1 MSLFKGISFN
11 RHELSG
17 AFGDIGTDFP
27 LIVAMVLA
35 ADLHAPSVLIMFGLM
50 QVATGLLYKIPMPAQ
65 PLKAMATL
73 VIAQQLDGGLLFGAG
88 LAIGVVML
96 GLSLSGALDGLA
108 KLIPKVVIRGL
119 QLGLGITLA
128 LLALKQYIPSD
139 GLNGYLLSV
148 LAFGLILL
156 LIGNKKYPAAIVVI
170 VLGVLYA
177 LLFNL
182 NFHDLGQAVGINLPK
197 WNLPSRDDMVK
208 GFFLLALPQIPL
220 SLGNSIL
227 ATRQVAAD
235 LFPERKPLT
244 IKKIGLSYSLM
255 NLINPFFSGI
265 PTCHGAGGLVG
276 HYTFGGRTGGSA
288 VIYGLLYLVMGLFFG
303 ENFQTIIH
311 VFPLPILGVILLFE
325 SVALMLLIRDVVHE
339 TKGLVIVLL
348 VGVMAAG
355 LPYGFLVAMI
365 VGTVLYYLPLNLDTL
380 SKMGNDKKNNTVPDP
395 VTKAIDK

>member
-1 MSLFKGISFN
+1 MSLVKGITFN

-50 QVATGLLYKIPMPAQ
+50 QVLTGFIYKIPMPAQ

-108 KLIPKVVIRGL
+108 RLIPKVVIRGL

-128 LLALKQYIPSD
+128 LLALQQYIPAE
-139 GLNGYLLSV
+139 GFQGYLLAA
-148 LAFGLILL
+148 LAFGLILW
-156 LIGNKKYPAAIVVI
+156 LISNKRYPAAIVVI
-170 VLGVLYA
+170 GLGVLYA
-177 LLFNL
+177 LFLKLNL
-182 NFHDLGQAVGINLPK
+182 QDLSQAVGINLPQ
-197 WNLPSRDDMVK
+197 WHVPNRDDMVK

-227 ATRQVAAD
+227 ATKQVATD

-255 NLINPFFSGI
+255 NLVNPFFSGV
-265 PTCHGAGGLVG
+265 PTCHGAGGMVG

-288 VIYGLLYLVMGLFFG
+288 VIYGLLYLILGLFFG
-303 ENFQTIIH
+303 ENFQTIIQ
-311 VFPLPILGVILLFE
+311 VFPLPVLGVILLFE
-325 SVALMLLIRDVVHE
+325 SVSLMLLIRDVVDDA
-339 TKGLVIVLL
+339 KGLVIALL

-355 LPYGFLVAMI
+355 LSYGFLVAMI
-365 VGTVLYYLPLNLDTL
+365 VGTILYYLPLKLGVL
-380 SKMGNDKKNNTVPDP
+380 SKLGNDKKR
-395 VTKAIDK
+395 

>member
-11 RHELSG
+11 RQELSG

-50 QVATGLLYKIPMPAQ
+50 QVTTGLLYKIPMPAQ

-128 LLALKQYIPSD
+128 LLALKQYVPAD
-139 GLNGYLLSV
+139 GLNGYLLAV

-182 NFHDLGQAVGINLPK
+182 NFHDLGQAIGINLPQ
-197 WNLPSRDDMVK
+197 WNLPSRDDIVK

-288 VIYGLLYLVMGLFFG
+288 VIYGLLYLVLGLFFG

-355 LPYGFLVAMI
+355 LPYGFLLAMI

-380 SKMGNDKKNNTVPDP
+380 SKMGNDKK
-395 VTKAIDK
+395 

>member
-1 MSLFKGISFN
+1 MSLVKGITFN

-50 QVATGLLYKIPMPAQ
+50 QVFTGFVYKIPMPAQ

-108 KLIPKVVIRGL
+108 RLIPKVVIRGL

-128 LLALKQYIPSD
+128 LLALQQYIPAE
-139 GLNGYLLSV
+139 GFQGYLLAA
-148 LAFGLILL
+148 LAFGLILW
-156 LIGNKKYPAAIVVI
+156 LISNKRYPAAIVVI
-170 VLGVLYA
+170 GLGVLYA
-177 LLFNL
+177 LFLKLNL
-182 NFHDLGQAVGINLPK
+182 QDLSQAVGINLPQ
-197 WNLPSRDDMVK
+197 WHVPNRDDMVK

-227 ATRQVAAD
+227 ATKQVATD

-255 NLINPFFSGI
+255 NLVNPFFSGV
-265 PTCHGAGGLVG
+265 PTCHGAGGMVG

-288 VIYGLLYLVMGLFFG
+288 VIYGLLYLILGLFFG
-303 ENFQTIIH
+303 ENFQTIIQ
-311 VFPLPILGVILLFE
+311 VFPLPVLGVILLFE
-325 SVALMLLIRDVVHE
+325 SVSLMLLIRDVVDDA
-339 TKGLVIVLL
+339 KGLVIALL

-355 LPYGFLVAMI
+355 LSYGFLVAMI
-365 VGTVLYYLPLNLDTL
+365 VGTILYYLPLKLGVL
-380 SKMGNDKKNNTVPDP
+380 SKLGNDKKR
-395 VTKAIDK
+395 

>member
-1 MSLFKGISFN
+1 MSLVKGITFN

-50 QVATGLLYKIPMPAQ
+50 QIATGLLYKIPMPAQ

-96 GLSLSGALDGLA
+96 GLSLTGALDGLA

-128 LLALKQYIPSD
+128 LLALKQYIPAD
-139 GLNGYLLSV
+139 GLNGYLLAV
-148 LAFGLILL
+148 LAFALILWL
-156 LIGNKKYPAAIVVI
+156 MGNKKYPAAIVVI

-182 NFHDLGQAVGINLPK
+182 NVHDLSQAIGLNLPQ
-197 WNLPSRDDMVK
+197 WNLPSRDDIMK

-220 SLGNSIL
+220 SLGNSVL

-265 PTCHGAGGLVG
+265 PTCHGAGGMVG

-288 VIYGLLYLVMGLFFG
+288 IIYGLLYLVLGLFFG
-303 ENFQTIIH
+303 ENFQSIIQ
-311 VFPLPILGVILLFE
+311 VFPLPVLGVILLFE
-325 SVALMLLIRDVVHE
+325 SVALMLLIRDAVHE
-339 TKGLVIVLL
+339 TKGMVIVLL

-355 LPYGFLVAMI
+355 LPYGFLIAMV

-380 SKMGNDKKNNTVPDP
+380 SNIGNDKK
-395 VTKAIDK
+395 

>member
-1 MSLFKGISFN
+1 MSLVKGITFN

-50 QVATGLLYKIPMPAQ
+50 QVFTGFVYKIPMPAQ

-108 KLIPKVVIRGL
+108 RLIPKVVIRGL

-128 LLALKQYIPSD
+128 LLALQQYIPAE
-139 GLNGYLLSV
+139 GVHGYLLAA
-148 LAFGLILL
+148 LAFGLILWL
-156 LIGNKKYPAAIVVI
+156 MGNKRYPAAIVVI
-170 VLGVLYA
+170 GLGVLYA
-177 LLFNL
+177 LFLKLNL
-182 NFHDLGQAVGINLPK
+182 QDLSQAVGIDLPQ
-197 WNLPSRDDMVK
+197 WHVPNRDDMVK

-227 ATRQVAAD
+227 ATKQVATD

-255 NLINPFFSGI
+255 NLVNPFFSGV
-265 PTCHGAGGLVG
+265 PTCHGAGGMVG

-288 VIYGLLYLVMGLFFG
+288 VIYGLLYLILGLFFG
-303 ENFQTIIH
+303 ENFQTIIQ
-311 VFPLPILGVILLFE
+311 VFPLPVLGVILLFE
-325 SVALMLLIRDVVHE
+325 SVSLMLLIRDVVYDA
-339 TKGLVIVLL
+339 KGLVITLL

-355 LPYGFLVAMI
+355 LSYGFLVAMI
-365 VGTVLYYLPLNLDTL
+365 VGTILYYLPLKLGVL
-380 SKMGNDKKNNTVPDP
+380 SKLGNDKKR
-395 VTKAIDK
+395 

>member
-1 MSLFKGISFN
+1 MSLVKGITFN

-50 QVATGLLYKIPMPAQ
+50 QVLTGFIYKIPMPAQ

-108 KLIPKVVIRGL
+108 RLIPKVVIRGL

-128 LLALKQYIPSD
+128 LLALQQYIPAE
-139 GLNGYLLSV
+139 GFQGYLLAA
-148 LAFGLILL
+148 LAFGLILW
-156 LIGNKKYPAAIVVI
+156 LISNKRYPAAIVVI
-170 VLGVLYA
+170 GLGVLYA
-177 LLFNL
+177 LFLKLNL
-182 NFHDLGQAVGINLPK
+182 QDLSQAVGINLPQ
-197 WNLPSRDDMVK
+197 WHVPNRDDMVK

-227 ATRQVAAD
+227 ATKQVATD

-255 NLINPFFSGI
+255 NLVNPFFSGV
-265 PTCHGAGGLVG
+265 PTCHGAGGMVG

-288 VIYGLLYLVMGLFFG
+288 VIYGLLYLILGLFFG
-303 ENFQTIIH
+303 ENFQTIIQ
-311 VFPLPILGVILLFE
+311 VFPLPVLGVILLFE
-325 SVALMLLIRDVVHE
+325 SVSLMLLIRDVVYDA
-339 TKGLVIVLL
+339 KGLVIALL

-355 LPYGFLVAMI
+355 LSYGFLVAMI
-365 VGTVLYYLPLNLDTL
+365 VGTILYYLPLKLGVL
-380 SKMGNDKKNNTVPDP
+380 SKLGNDKKR
-395 VTKAIDK
+395 

>member
-1 MSLFKGISFN
+1 MSLVKGITFN

-50 QVATGLLYKIPMPAQ
+50 QVATGLLYKMPMPAQ

-96 GLSLSGALDGLA
+96 GLSLTGALDGLA

-128 LLALKQYIPSD
+128 LLALKQYIPAD
-139 GLNGYLLSV
+139 GLNGYLLAV
-148 LAFGLILL
+148 LAFALILWL
-156 LIGNKKYPAAIVVI
+156 MGNKKYPAAIIVI

-177 LLFNL
+177 LFFNL
-182 NFHDLGQAVGINLPK
+182 NVHDLGQAIGLNLPQ
-197 WNLPSRDDMVK
+197 WNLPSREEIVK

-220 SLGNSIL
+220 SLGNSVL

-255 NLINPFFSGI
+255 NLINPFFSGV
-265 PTCHGAGGLVG
+265 PTCHGAGGMVG

-288 VIYGLLYLVMGLFFG
+288 VIYGSLYLVLGLFFG
-303 ENFQTIIH
+303 ENFQTVIQ
-311 VFPLPILGVILLFE
+311 VFPLPVLGVILLFE
-325 SVALMLLIRDVVHE
+325 SVALMLLIRDVVHQ
-339 TKGLVIVLL
+339 TKGMVIVLL

-355 LPYGFLVAMI
+355 LPYGFLIAMV

-380 SKMGNDKKNNTVPDP
+380 SKMGNDKK
-395 VTKAIDK
+395 

>member
-1 MSLFKGISFN
+1 MSLVKGITFN

-50 QVATGLLYKIPMPAQ
+50 QIATGLLYKIPMPAQ

-96 GLSLSGALDGLA
+96 GLSLTGALDGLA

-128 LLALKQYIPSD
+128 LLALKQYIPAD
-139 GLNGYLLSV
+139 GPNGYLLAV

-156 LIGNKKYPAAIVVI
+156 LMGNKKYPAAIVVI

-177 LLFNL
+177 LFFNL
-182 NFHDLGQAVGINLPK
+182 NLQDLSQAVGVNLPE
-197 WNLPSRDDMVK
+197 WHVPSRDDIMK

-220 SLGNSIL
+220 SLGNSVL

-265 PTCHGAGGLVG
+265 PTCHGAGGMVG

-288 VIYGLLYLVMGLFFG
+288 IIYGLLYLVLGLFFG
-303 ENFQTIIH
+303 ENFQSIIQ
-311 VFPLPILGVILLFE
+311 VFPLPLLGVILLFE
-325 SVALMLLIRDVVHE
+325 SVALMLLIRDAVHE
-339 TKGLVIVLL
+339 TKGMVIVLL

-355 LPYGFLVAMI
+355 LPYGFLIAMV

-380 SKMGNDKKNNTVPDP
+380 SNIGNAKK
-395 VTKAIDK
+395 

>member
-1 MSLFKGISFN
+1 MSSVKGITFN

-50 QVATGLLYKIPMPAQ
+50 QVATGLLYKMPMPAQ

-108 KLIPKVVIRGL
+108 RLIPKVVIRGL

-128 LLALKQYIPSD
+128 LLALRQYIPAD
-139 GLNGYLLSV
+139 GFNGYLLAAV
-148 LAFGLILL
+148 AFALILWL
-156 LIGNKKYPAAIVVI
+156 MGNNKYPAAIGVI

-177 LLFNL
+177 LFFNL
-182 NFHDLGQAVGINLPK
+182 NFQDLSQAVGISLPQ
-197 WNLPSRDDMVK
+197 WHVPSRDDIVK

-220 SLGNSIL
+220 SLGNSVL

-235 LFPERKPLT
+235 LFPERNPLT
-244 IKKIGLSYSLM
+244 IRKIGITYSLM

-265 PTCHGAGGLVG
+265 PTCHGAGGMVG

-288 VIYGLLYLVMGLFFG
+288 VIYGILYLVLGLFFG
-303 ENFQTIIH
+303 ENFQSIIQ
-311 VFPLPILGVILLFE
+311 VFPLPVLGVILLFE
-325 SVALMLLIRDVVHE
+325 SVALMLLVRDVVHE

-355 LPYGFLVAMI
+355 LPYGFLVAMV

-380 SKMGNDKKNNTVPDP
+380 FKMGKDKK
-395 VTKAIDK
+395 